1 MPHAIHQLDAEP
13 GRRGLAGKAA
23 RAMTVRPRPL
33 ATRGRH
39 LSEALRIWLGA
50 LVCALWLAAC
60 TNGSSNV
67 AVGSLPGDAAKDP
80 AERALDAKSPVKVGM
95 LLPLSG
101 SPQTAAIA
109 KGLQQA
115 AELALFE
122 LDAPSLQLLVKDDKG
137 TEAGAREAAEEA
149 VKGGAELIIG
159 PLFAKSVSAAAP
171 VARQA
176 NVPVIAFSSDARVAS
191 AGVYLLSFLPT
202 QEVPRIVAFT
212 AGQGRQRFAALL
224 PDDAHGRLLEP
235 MFKDAVNRSGG
246 TVVAIERFPV
256 EVNGMIDPVRRMRDA
271 IRTAEEAGQPVDAL
285 FLPGGQDTLPL
296 IGPMLPRSEID
307 PARIKI
313 IGAGGWDY
321 ANAGR
326 ERILEGGWFAAP
338 DPRGWRDF
346 SERFAKTYKNLPP
359 RLASLAYDAVGVA
372 AAFATAAKGARYTPA
387 NLTRASGF
395 TGIDGPFR
403 FDAKGLSER
412 SLAILEMQKFG
423 PAVLEPAPGSP
434 TASQTVA
441 EAPGRQVN

>member
-1 MPHAIHQLDAEP
+1 MVA
-13 GRRGLAGKAA
+13 LAC
-23 RAMTVRPRPL
+23 M
-33 ATRGRH
+33 
-39 LSEALRIWLGA
+39 
-50 LVCALWLAAC
+50 LWLAAC
-60 TNGSSNV
+60 TNGSNSV
-67 AVGSLPGDAAKDP
+67 VGSMAPESDKDP
-80 AERALDAKSPVKVGM
+80 AERALDAKSPVKVAM

-137 TEAGAREAAEEA
+137 TEDGARAAA
-149 VKGGAELIIG
+149 ADAIKGGAELIIG

-171 VARQA
+171 IARQA
-176 NVPVIAFSSDARVAS
+176 SVPMIAFSSDARVAA
-191 AGVYLLSFLPT
+191 AGVYLLSFLPA

-224 PDDAHGRLLEP
+224 ADDAHGRLLEP
-235 MFKDAVNRSGG
+235 LFRDAVHRSGG
-246 TVVAIERFPV
+246 TVVAVERFPV
-256 EVNGMIDPVRRMRDA
+256 EVNGMVDPVRRLREA
-271 IRTAEEAGQPVDAL
+271 VRTAEETGQPVDAL

-296 IGPMLPRSEID
+296 IGPMLPKSDID
-307 PARIKI
+307 PQRIKM
-313 IGAGGWDY
+313 IGVGGWDY
-321 ANAGR
+321 PNAGR

-346 SERFAKTYKNLPP
+346 SERFAKTYKNMPP
-359 RLASLAYDAVGVA
+359 RLGSLAYDAVSVA

-395 TGIDGPFR
+395 TGVDGPFR

-412 SLAILEMQKFG
+412 GLAILEMQKFG
-423 PAVLEPAPGSP
+423 PTVLEPAPGSP
-434 TASQTVA
+434 TASQALA
-441 EAPGRQVN
+441 EAPGRQLN